1 MLAVYAGLF
10 LLWVLGPRWGI
21 TTSQAGTLAMI
32 VLLLP
37 GVRLLTW
44 ERALAAIRWNVI
56 ILFAAALAVADA
68 LERTDAGIWLANATL
83 GQLQRLSP
91 LAVVVLLTPIIMLIR
106 IGFVN
111 NLGMIAAA
119 LPLAFTLA
127 RGWNLNPV
135 WVGMAVV
142 LTAGPGFLLP
152 TQTPAGMVT
161 YGFESYTVRDYLR
174 SGIPA
179 SIVLLLLTW
188 VAALFYWPL
197 LGYRP

>member
-1 MLAVYAGLF
+1 M
-10 LLWVLGPRWGI
+10 
-21 TTSQAGTLAMI
+21 
-32 VLLLP
+32 
-37 GVRLLTW
+37 
-44 ERALAAIRWNVI
+44 
-56 ILFAAALAVADA
+56 AVADA
-68 LERTDAGIWLANATL
+68 LERTGAGIWLANATL
-83 GQLQRLSP
+83 GQLQRPSP
-91 LAVVVLLTPIIMLIR
+91 LAVVVMLTPLIMLIR

-127 RGWNLNPV
+127 RGWSLNPV

-161 YGFESYTVRDYLR
+161 YGFEAYTMRDYLR

-188 VAALFYWPL
+188 LAALFYWPMF
-197 LGYRP
+197 GYRP